1 MGGGARMKY
10 IDLTLQV
17 GKTNKIYKW
26 AEIQLKK
33 EIVMGH
39 VGTHIDV
46 YEKKRIPLEYMQ
58 RRGVIFDVSHIKNR
72 EITSDDVDLDYIKK
86 GDFILFRTGA
96 IERYPYGSG
105 LYFSASPVL
114 SWELIHELIDERISF
129 IGIDAPD
136 IRKGQ
141 EHMEADKLCE
151 ENGIYVVENLINLKQ
166 INTEEVC
173 KILTMWHEDPDAT
186 GIRCRVV
193 ATQP

>member
-1 MGGGARMKY
+1 MKY

-33 EIVMGH
+33 EMVMGH

-58 RRGVIFDVSHIKNR
+58 RRGVVFDVSHIKDR

-96 IERYPYGSG
+96 IEKYPYGSG
-105 LYFSASPVL
+105 LYFSGSPVL
-114 SWELIHELIDERISF
+114 SWELIHALIDERISF
-129 IGIDAPD
+129 IGMDAPD
-136 IRKGQ
+136 LRKGP
-141 EHMEADKLCE
+141 EHIEADKLCE
-151 ENGIYVVENLINLKQ
+151 KNGIYVVENLMNLNQ
-166 INTEEVC
+166 INPEEVC
-173 KILTMWHEDPDAT
+173 KVLTMWHEDTEAT
-186 GIRCRVV
+186 GLRCRVV